1 MAIGTKDKIKKSKTV
16 FLYWGPHPL
25 HLQWGKLVSKEQI
38 SIVPK
43 FFTPPMKANTFL
55 TQISAFFRSLIVPTA
70 DVYFIEGLVCLLPAA
85 IRGGKNAKIIM
96 INSDKFFFNYGRANL
111 LSKWIYKKYL
121 KRIDG
126 IISTSELMKKE
137 AQKYTGVPNAVVYPY
152 VDEKFFKFHANLN
165 SKDIVYVGGLNRGKG
180 IDILISS
187 FASLSKKHKNKLT
200 LVGIID
206 EEPVVRAASGN
217 KRIILT
223 GKYTK
228 EPEKYLSAAGNY
240 INAARIEPFGI
251 NVLEAMAV
259 GIPPIV
265 SKNCGAAE
273 IVRNISPKIVVAPTP
288 AAIEKAFGWLN
299 SDLGRKKDLGKRAR
313 KIALQFSEES
323 CVRNFIIRYSL
334 LMKEIK

>member
-1 MAIGTKDKIKKSKTV
+1 MEIQKDKLNQSKTV

-25 HLQWGKLVSKEQI
+25 HLQWGKLVSNKQV

-43 FFTPPMKANTFL
+43 FFTPPMKANTIL
-55 TQISAFFRSLIVPTA
+55 TQISALFRSVIVPKA

-85 IRGGKNAKIIM
+85 IRGGKKAKIIM
-96 INSDKFFFNYGRANL
+96 INSDTFFFNYSRSKG

-137 AQKYTGVPNAVVYPY
+137 AQKYTKVPNEVVYPY
-152 VDEKFFKFHANLN
+152 VAQKFFKFHAKLA
-165 SKDIVYVGGLNRGKG
+165 SKDIVYVGGLNHGKG
-180 IDILISS
+180 IDILISA
-187 FASLSKKHKNKLT
+187 FEKIEKKHKNTLT
-200 LVGIID
+200 LVGVVD
-206 EEPVVRAASGN
+206 EESAVKAALNN
-217 KRIILT
+217 KSILLT
-223 GKYTK
+223 RKRTK
-228 EPEKYLSAAGNY
+228 EPEKYFSAAGNY

-273 IVRNISPKIVVAPTP
+273 IVKNISPKLVIPPNP
-288 AAIEKAFGWLN
+288 ALIEFSFNWLN
-299 SDLGRKKDLGKRAR
+299 SNISRKKQLGKNAR
-313 KIALQFSEES
+313 KLAE
-323 CVRNFIIRYSL
+323 NFDEKNC
-334 LMKEIK
+334 MKAFLSKFKLILVEVH